1 MASTFAARESRLNR
15 AVFAHLSNTDAVVD
29 SIAVAA
35 IFDNGFALGNVGPY
49 GMATSQPSLTLSTAD
64 VPATPVG
71 VSVVVGGASYL
82 VAAHEPDGTGVSRL
96 LLESAA

>member
-1 MASTFAARESRLNR
+1 MAS
-15 AVFAHLSNTDAVVD
+15 
-29 SIAVAA
+29 
-35 IFDNGFALGNVGPY
+35 
-49 GMATSQPSLTLSTAD
+49 SQPALTLSTAD